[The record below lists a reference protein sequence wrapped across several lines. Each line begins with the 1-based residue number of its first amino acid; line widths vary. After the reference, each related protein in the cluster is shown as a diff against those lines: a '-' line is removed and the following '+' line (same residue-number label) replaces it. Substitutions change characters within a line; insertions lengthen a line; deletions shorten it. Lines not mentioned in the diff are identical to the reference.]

1 MHPSYYTNERYKKIY
16 KTVLQDD
23 KQEPSD
29 DEEKDTVRRDETG
42 IPLSNQIL
50 QVSKK
55 KHLNE
60 RGGGGGLHSIE
71 VAFLLLAQQPQL

>member
-16 KTVLQDD
+16 KTVLQDE

-29 DEEKDTVRRDETG
+29 NEEKDTVRRDETG

-50 QVSKK
+50 YEKLDYTQSN
-55 KHLNE
+55 H
-60 RGGGGGLHSIE
+60 
-71 VAFLLLAQQPQL
+71 

>member
-50 QVSKK
+50 NEKLDYTQSKNK
-55 KHLNE
+55 KGRNKSHFEIALK
-60 RGGGGGLHSIE
+60 
-71 VAFLLLAQQPQL
+71 QL